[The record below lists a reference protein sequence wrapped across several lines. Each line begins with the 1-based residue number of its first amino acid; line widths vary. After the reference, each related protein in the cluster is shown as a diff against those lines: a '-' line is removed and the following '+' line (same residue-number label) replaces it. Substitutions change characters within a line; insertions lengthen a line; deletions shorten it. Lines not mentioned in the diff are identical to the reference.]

1 MKNTKKSF
9 GQSFLTGLFF
19 KNPAFSLYLG
29 LAVAVLGTTMLE
41 NAFVIGILVLV
52 NLVICNVLVSLLR
65 KNLSKAEAL
74 VLTAILSAGL
84 VTFEMILLKAFFP
97 AIADSEA
104 LYKNTLVITFIPFL
118 ATSSLVLAKSEQA
131 LSNDPLTSLADSLGS
146 GIGYL
151 LALLLIALFREVL
164 ATGEISFTTGENVQL
179 VIHLFDIKMSAF
191 GKAFGGFFFLGI
203 FAGLHNLILTKVE
216 VCKTKALSKKEA

>member
-131 LSNDPLTSLADSLGS
+131 LSNDPLTSLADSLCS